1 MLFGLVSI
9 GLRELEYLLDLD
21 LVVVV
26 VGHMTSS
33 ISGFASVGISCD
45 GLHNERYHMITLH
58 TLHTIPD

>member
-1 MLFGLVSI
+1 M

-26 VGHMTSS
+26 MGHMTSS

-45 GLHNERYHMITLH
+45 GLYDVHYHVI